1 LVDYIFNFLINSKQT
16 MSIPGSDMFTLAS
29 YCYTDFDGYKR
40 NIFVRE
46 KDWCVMGGKVEYFI
60 TGPGQYYD
68 ASSIH
73 DFTPGYVEQLSVEER
88 RNRFESVDHRWSGA
102 GHILGNGNDHTHTR
116 VFDLEKREFRTLIRK
131 NIGLIIRREFSRDTN
146 LFDALLEFSEE
157 IAPLNGERNP
167 RPPRLIDPSSSSGL
181 LASQLWRNWTT

>member
-1 LVDYIFNFLINSKQT
+1 

-29 YCYTDFDGYKR
+29 YCYTDLDGYKR
-40 NIFVRE
+40 NIIVRE
-46 KDWCVMGGKVEYFI
+46 HDWCVMGGKLEYI
-60 TGPGQYYD
+60 CTGAGQYYD

-73 DFTPGYVEQLSVEER
+73 DFTPGYVERLGAEER
-88 RNRFESVDHRWSGA
+88 RNRFEYKDHRWNGA
-102 GHILGNGNDHTHTR
+102 GHILGNGANDHTHTR
-116 VFDLEKREFRTLIRK
+116 VFDLEKRGFRTLIRK

-157 IAPLNGERNP
+157 IAPLNWERNP

-181 LASQLWRNWTT
+181 LATQLWRNWTT

>member
-1 LVDYIFNFLINSKQT
+1 
-16 MSIPGSDMFTLAS
+16 MSIPGSDMFTLAC
-29 YCYTDFDGYKR
+29 YCYTDLDGYKR

-46 KDWCVMGGKVEYFI
+46 KDWCVMGGKLVYI
-60 TGPGQYYD
+60 CTGPGQYYD

-73 DFTPGYVEQLSVEER
+73 DFTPGYVERLSAEER
-88 RNRFESVDHRWSGA
+88 RNRFESKDHRWSGA
-102 GHILGNGNDHTHTR
+102 GSLIGNPNINVNSPTGQPHTHTR
-116 VFDLEKREFRTLIRK
+116 VFDLEKRGFRTLIRK

-181 LASQLWRNWTT
+181 LATQLWQNWTT

>member
-1 LVDYIFNFLINSKQT
+1 
-16 MSIPGSDMFTLAS
+16 MSIPGSDMFTLAC
-29 YCYTDFDGYKR
+29 YCYTDLDGYKR
-40 NIFVRE
+40 NIIVRE
-46 KDWCVMGGKVEYFI
+46 RDWCVMGGKVEYFI

-73 DFTPGYVEQLSVEER
+73 DFTPEYVERLSAEER

-102 GHILGNGNDHTHTR
+102 GHILGNGNVNVNASAGQPHTHTR

-131 NIGLIIRREFSRDTN
+131 NIGLIIRREFSKDTN

-181 LASQLWRNWTT
+181 LATQLWRNWTT